1 MLKWGQSSMLHIWV
15 MHLGW
20 FCCYTHDTSGVDFRH
35 LLYLVNYCLHKQ
47 EYKKKYSF
55 IIYSC

>member
-35 LLYLVNYCLHKQ
+35 LFQQ